1 LARQARE
8 EDNAEDAKKFYDM
21 VRTDDPENVEAKFF
35 YAYFNLSDA
44 VNKDVPNKFVDYA
57 KTAVSCV
64 KMLKESALSD
74 KEKMDLLEVMANTH
88 TEEAE
93 STYRYVFGKRDRSNS
108 EHVDPNGIY
117 SMSEVNGVQRTA
129 IHSLEDMGNSIADL
143 FGSDPKAMSLAAKLW
158 EGIFSVQIFSQWY
171 FFQSGSTKEESTKK
185 WHDLV
190 GKIQKVDSSFA
201 TPQQPKMVTCGSK

>member
-1 LARQARE
+1 MARQARE

-108 EHVDPNGIY
+108 
-117 SMSEVNGVQRTA
+117 
-129 IHSLEDMGNSIADL
+129 
-143 FGSDPKAMSLAAKLW
+143 
-158 EGIFSVQIFSQWY
+158 
-171 FFQSGSTKEESTKK
+171 
-185 WHDLV
+185 
-190 GKIQKVDSSFA
+190 
-201 TPQQPKMVTCGSK
+201 